1 MRCTASYLE
10 HRCPY
15 VLATPCPATL
25 YGCAGQ
31 GVALYAGAYSGIW
44 AAPQGIAARRGA
56 AIMATR
62 KLHIYAATGQA
73 AARQAYGHAAQ
84 LVGSWRP
91 HYVAARPAQTP
102 TGKRWAV
109 TLCSGCRCQGA

>member
-1 MRCTASYLE
+1 
-10 HRCPY
+10 
-15 VLATPCPATL
+15 
-25 YGCAGQ
+25 
-31 GVALYAGAYSGIW
+31 
-44 AAPQGIAARRGA
+44 
-56 AIMATR
+56 MATR

-73 AARQAYGHAAQ
+73 AAHQ
-84 LVGSWRP
+84 LGRVAVCLAGSWRP